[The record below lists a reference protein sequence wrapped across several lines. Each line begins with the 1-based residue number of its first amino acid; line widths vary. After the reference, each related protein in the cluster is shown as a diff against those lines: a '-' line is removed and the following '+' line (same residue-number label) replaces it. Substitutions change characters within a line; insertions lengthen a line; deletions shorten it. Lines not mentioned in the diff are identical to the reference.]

1 MVQISPF
8 IFYSLQDNLLPYH
21 HGDQPSSSEPVLTI
35 CLVDELQLNLIFYYL
50 MRFRVQTTH
59 THWTGYVHVWNFLQ
73 ILIVKIK

>member
-59 THWTGYVHVWNFLQ
+59 TH
-73 ILIVKIK
+73 